1 MKAVILARV
10 STEMQED
17 GFSLDAQLDRLR
29 RYCERHNLDII
40 QEYNITESST
50 KGKRPQFNEMLTF
63 VKKQRER
70 IAVVVDAVDRL
81 QRSFKETPILND
93 LIEQGKIELH
103 FLREAM
109 VVNDRTKNT
118 QKVMWDMCVLMAKA
132 YVGALADNVKR
143 AEEKML
149 KEGLLA
155 GPAPIGYLNTRDEN
169 GKKTIIIDP
178 DRGHFIKKLFEE
190 YSTGLFSM
198 DELVKKSKSWGLRNK
213 TTAHNPI
220 SKSQFANIL
229 QNPFYYG
236 VMYYNKE
243 YHPHCY
249 EKLIS
254 KELFDKCTEVRTGK
268 FKRTSKHTKEPYIF
282 RGLVRCKHC
291 GCLLSPYT
299 KKDKYVYLRHT
310 DLKNCEHCN
319 NVSEKVLLKDVEK
332 SLSSIHFDDDLKA
345 ALAVRLKKQYEATHG
360 NTYYQLEKNR
370 NELADVEENQKK
382 LLDLLI
388 SGTVP
393 AEVYRSKNAE
403 YETAKIELQAKIEKL
418 QMPDTSVER
427 AIDKVLNFSQNSFA
441 IFKSSQIEEKR
452 RILNIVFANF
462 FMDGKNPEISMRKNF
477 KLLSKIGA
485 CEDWCSGEDS
495 NFHCLRQHAPEACA
509 STNFAT
515 RASITD
521 ILLSHFKINCKHLFQ
536 KIIKISIRI

>member
-1 MKAVILARV
+1 MGKSCAFLGNDYKWSRSDIIEKIKKQALRLIDEEGVDTFLVGVKGAYERDAYNAV
-10 STEMQED
+10 
-17 GFSLDAQLDRLR
+17 
-29 RYCERHNLDII
+29 LDIREEK
-40 QEYNITESST
+40 QNIRIVLVVSS
-50 KGKRPQFNEMLTF
+50 M
-63 VKKQRER
+63 
-70 IAVVVDAVDRL
+70 
-81 QRSFKETPILND
+81 
-93 LIEQGKIELH
+93 
-103 FLREAM
+103 REANEGTRLCND
-109 VVNDRTKNT
+109 VVLPDR
-118 QKVMWDMCVLMAKA
+118 AA
-132 YVGALADNVKR
+132 
-143 AEEKML
+143 
-149 KEGLLA
+149 
-155 GPAPIGYLNTRDEN
+155 IGYKRWCIVHRNNWIIENTDF
-169 GKKTIIIDP
+169 IIA
-178 DRGHFIKKLFEE
+178 
-190 YSTGLFSM
+190 Y
-198 DELVKKSKSWGLRNK
+198 
-213 TTAHNPI
+213 
-220 SKSQFANIL
+220 
-229 QNPFYYG
+229 
-236 VMYYNKE
+236 
-243 YHPHCY
+243 
-249 EKLIS
+249 IS

-332 SLSSIHFDDDLKA
+332 HLSSIHFDDDLKS
-345 ALAVRLKKQYEATHG
+345 ALAIRLKKQYEATHG

-388 SGTVP
+388 AGTVP

-418 QMPDTSVER
+418 QTPDTSVER

-462 FMDGKNPEISMRKNF
+462 LMDGKNPEISMRKNF

-485 CEDWCSGEDS
+485 CKDWCPGEDS

>member
-10 STEMQED
+10 STEMQQD

-29 RYCERHNLDII
+29 NYCSIKGLEIAK
-40 QEYNITESST
+40 EFTVVESSFH
-50 KGKRPQFNEMLTF
+50 GKRTKFYEVVNYIKRQSKLTALVVDTVDRVQRTFNEFPMLLELVKREKLALHFFKEGLVIDKNFKSSDLAMWQIQIMAANMFVNATRDH
-63 VKKQRER
+63 VKKSE
-70 IAVVVDAVDRL
+70 
-81 QRSFKETPILND
+81 
-93 LIEQGKIELH
+93 EL
-103 FLREAM
+103 
-109 VVNDRTKNT
+109 
-118 QKVMWDMCVLMAKA
+118 
-132 YVGALADNVKR
+132 
-143 AEEKML
+143 ML
-149 KEGLLA
+149 KEGLLP
-155 GPAPIGYLNTRDEN
+155 GPAPIGYLNTKDES
-169 GKKTIIIDP
+169 GKKTVIIDP
-178 DRGHFIKKLFEE
+178 DRGPLIKKLFEE
-190 YSTGLFSM
+190 YATGLFSM
-198 DELVKKSKSWGLRNK
+198 DELVKKSKGWGLRNRK
-213 TTAHNPI
+213 SGNPI

-332 SLSSIHFDDDLKA
+332 HLSSIHFDDDLKS
-345 ALAVRLKKQYEATHG
+345 ALAIRLKKQYEATHG

-388 SGTVP
+388 AGTVP
-393 AEVYRSKNAE
+393 ADVYRSKNAE
-403 YETAKIELQAKIEKL
+403 YETAKIELQVKIEKL
-418 QMPDTSVER
+418 QTPDTSVER
-427 AIDKVLNFSQNSFA
+427 VIDKVLNFSQNSFA

-485 CEDWCSGEDS
+485 CEDWCPEEDS
-495 NFHCLRQHAPEACA
+495 NFHDQNGHKYLKLARLPIPPSGQ
-509 STNFAT
+509 
-515 RASITD
+515 
-521 ILLSHFKINCKHLFQ
+521 
-536 KIIKISIRI
+536 RIF

>member
-310 DLKNCEHCN
+310 DLKNCEHCS

-332 SLSSIHFDDDLKA
+332 HLSSIYFDDDLKA

-370 NELADVEENQKK
+370 NELADIEENQKK

-388 SGTVP
+388 AGTVP

-418 QMPDTSVER
+418 QTPDTSVER

-485 CEDWCSGEDS
+485 CKDWCPGEDS
-495 NFHCLRQHAPEACA
+495 NFHDQTVI
-509 STNFAT
+509 ST
-515 RASITD
+515 
-521 ILLSHFKINCKHLFQ
+521 
-536 KIIKISIRI
+536 